1 MPISQILQRP
11 TSSSVGTDHQDVSPI
26 STSQT
31 SGNSKCVI
39 SLSPNDYAASF
50 KSVASTPTLQDK
62 ITEKESE
69 VMNLVT
75 LHLPALKKD
84 LFSGTISSDDYASRM
99 DTIME

>member
-26 STSQT
+26 SNSQT

-39 SLSPNDYAASF
+39 RLSPNGNDVSF
-50 KSVASTPTLQDK
+50 KSVVSTSTLQDQV
-62 ITEKESE
+62 TEKESE